1 MPKRTAPPP
10 LPESEAKR
18 KLLNEKVNAF
28 SLSHTKVAYSRE
40 GEADD
45 TLVVRDVSKRT
56 TFTSFGVRGV
66 DKITDLF
73 FTILAIL
80 RAHRNEILPAL
91 TVRHREAMESVLDGL
106 SDDDMLEID
115 GVRGGGDDEDDD
127 DDYGNNA
134 VKINLGGVMVMLT
147 LDGLPRRLVLFTMNA
162 VDGGDKT
169 GVKTGV
175 YLFPSEAIKLV
186 RHMNDCFHVSK
197 SACLMPKKRM
207 KSIKIYDHD
216 DFFLDV

>member
-1 MPKRTAPPP
+1 MSKRAAPS
-10 LPESEAKR
+10 PESEAKR

-45 TLVVRDVSKRT
+45 TLVVRDVSKST
-56 TFTSFGVRGV
+56 TFTSFGVLDV
-66 DKITDLF
+66 DNIADLF
-73 FTILAIL
+73 FAILAIL

-115 GVRGGGDDEDDD
+115 GVRGGGDDED

-175 YLFPSEAIKLV
+175 YLFPGEAIKLV

-197 SACLMPKKRM
+197 SACLMPIKRM
-207 KSIKIYDHD
+207 KSVKIYDND
-216 DFFLDV
+216 DFF